1 MLLCMTSMH
10 LPFRRM
16 APAIVLLV
24 AALAAPGC
32 ERFYYSTMKK
42 FGQEKRDI
50 LVNRVK
56 DARKTQEE
64 AKEEFK
70 SALARF
76 KDVIEVEGGKLEE
89 KYERLNK
96 ELGRSEDRAK
106 QVRERI
112 DSVRNV
118 SEDLF
123 NEWGK
128 ELRQYSDKTLR
139 AESEREL
146 RETRRRCEQLV
157 DAMDRAQK
165 KIEPVLVPLRD
176 RVLFL
181 KHNLNAQAIGAIDA
195 ELTKVRG
202 NVDALVTDLE
212 AAIAEA
218 EAFIKT
224 MNVES

>member
-1 MLLCMTSMH
+1 
-10 LPFRRM
+10 
-16 APAIVLLV
+16 
-24 AALAAPGC
+24 
-32 ERFYYSTMKK
+32 
-42 FGQEKRDI
+42 
-50 LVNRVK
+50 
-56 DARKTQEE
+56 ARKTQEE